1 MRGKVK
7 KEADMTSYNQS
18 SEKVLNI
25 IEYLAAS
32 KEPKRLMDI
41 AEHFGYNT
49 ATTLRFLNSLQKC
62 GYVDQESE
70 TMRYFLTLKLLRIA
84 HIHENNIE
92 IQKFT
97 HPFLIQLSNDFGES
111 TCISV
116 ERNMMMVYI
125 DVASAANRILMGQQF
140 VGNAVSMHSTG
151 NGKLMLSQYTM
162 EEIDALIEKK
172 GLHRYTE
179 NTICTK
185 QELLE
190 ELAIIRAHGYAIDN
204 EESEIGM
211 RCIAY
216 PVYND
221 SGKIVAGVSVTGPT
235 VRMTMDLIESKLEYL
250 ESVSKQLSS
259 VIGVSYQKV

>member
-7 KEADMTSYNQS
+7 KETDITSYNQS

-25 IEYLAAS
+25 IEYLASS
-32 KEPKRLMDI
+32 KEPKRLLDI

-70 TMRYFLTLKLLRIA
+70 TMRYFLTLKLCRIA
-84 HIHENNIE
+84 HIHVNNTE

-97 HPFLIQLSNDFGES
+97 HPFLVQLSNDFGES

-151 NGKLMLSQYTM
+151 NGKLMLTQYTM

-172 GLHRYTE
+172 GLYQYTE

-185 QELLE
+185 QDLLK
-190 ELAIIRAHGYAIDN
+190 ELANIKEHGYAIDN
-204 EESEIGM
+204 EESEIGV
-211 RCIAY
+211 RCVAY

-221 SGKIVAGVSVTGPT
+221 SGKIIAGVSVTGPT

-250 ESVSKQLSS
+250 KSISKQLSG
-259 VIGVSYQKV
+259 VIGIGYQHV